1 MAADGGIESA
11 EHGGSA
17 ALDEERGAHGMG
29 LGAVGNAASL
39 RSRGGV
45 WHRGGVPEQVVVAVA
60 QAVDDELVEAMARLV
75 PQLSSSS
82 PAPSAAHLAEIVA
95 SPASQ
100 LLVARLDGRIVGS
113 LTLVLFRIPT
123 GLRAWIEDVVVDA
136 SARGAG
142 VGEALN
148 RFALDEARRAG
159 ATTVDLT
166 SRPSRE
172 AANRL
177 YRRLGF
183 VQRETN
189 VYRYDL

>member
-1 MAADGGIESA
+1 
-11 EHGGSA
+11 
-17 ALDEERGAHGMG
+17 L
-29 LGAVGNAASL
+29 
-39 RSRGGV
+39 
-45 WHRGGVPEQVVVAVA
+45 VVVTVVQSA
-60 QAVDDELVEAMARLV
+60 DDELVEAMARLV

-82 PAPSAAHLAEIVA
+82 PAPSAAQLADIVA
-95 SPASQ
+95 SPTSR
-100 LLVARLDGRIVGS
+100 LIVARIDGRIVGS
-113 LTLVLFRIPT
+113 QTLVLFRIPT
-123 GLRAWIEDVVVDA
+123 GLRAWIEDVVVDG

-148 RFALDEARRAG
+148 RFALDEARMAG

-189 VYRYDL
+189 VYRYEL